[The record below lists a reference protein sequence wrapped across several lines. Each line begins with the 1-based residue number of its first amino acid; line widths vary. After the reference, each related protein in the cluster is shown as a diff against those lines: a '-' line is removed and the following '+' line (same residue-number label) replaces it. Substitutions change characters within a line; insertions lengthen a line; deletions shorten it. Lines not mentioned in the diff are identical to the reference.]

1 MSQKHNNAIVLFA
14 RDPVVGQVKTRLHP
28 FLDQETI
35 FQLYTRFLND
45 SIEKICKVKN
55 ADCFIGVTPSDLSG
69 FFSRLKTGRSI
80 EVFLQEGKDLGERM
94 KNTFQERIK
103 EGYHRTAII
112 GSDSPSLPISY
123 IDQALAADKDLVLGP
138 STDGGYYLISMG
150 RKLVDVFQGV
160 AWGSDAVLAQ
170 TLDRLKFTS
179 CSLELLPP
187 WYDVDRPEDL
197 RFLRAHLE
205 LMQQSGLT
213 AAESTAEFLRDL
225 NFD

>member
-1 MSQKHNNAIVLFA
+1 MSQKHDNAIVLFA

-45 SIEKICKVKN
+45 SIEKIVRVKN

-69 FFSRLKTGRSI
+69 FFSRLKTERPI
-80 EVFLQEGKDLGERM
+80 EVFLQQGKDLGERM

-138 STDGGYYLISMG
+138 STDGGYYLIGMG
-150 RKLVDVFQGV
+150 RKLVDVFAGV
-160 AWGSDAVLAQ
+160 GWGSDTVLTQ
-170 TLDRLKFTS
+170 TLDRLKSTAN
-179 CSLELLPP
+179 SLELLPP

-197 RFLRAHLE
+197 KFLQTHLG
-205 LMQQSGLT
+205 LMNHCGST
-213 AAESTAEFLRDL
+213 EAESTAEFLRDMT
-225 NFD
+225 F